1 MNPKAK
7 NKIRVASFEDTFAIG
22 INCGLPDYKLAWFVN
37 RKLGIDFT
45 REEDLY
51 DGGIPFSF
59 FYYTG
64 GENCQVYNLVS
75 IQSQNK
81 TLLDFNPRLDYLLVI
96 RNGVLPEKIDFI
108 IKNLREIEGIVHAFL
123 LDINKGKALKQALEL
138 IELQEIYL
146 LEKIKKQNS
155 LEYVRQE
162 VLRRRNVS
170 TYTEHKAPEPSFY

>member
-1 MNPKAK
+1 MNPKDK

-22 INCGLPDYKLAWFVN
+22 INSGLPDYKLAWFIN
-37 RKLGIDFT
+37 KKLCIDFA

-81 TLLDFNPRLDYLLVI
+81 SLLDFNPRLDYLLVI
-96 RNGVLPEKIDFI
+96 RNGVLPEKINFI
-108 IKNLREIEGIVHAFL
+108 IKSLREIEGVGHAFL
-123 LDINKGKALKQALEL
+123 LDVNKGKALKQALEI

-146 LEKIKKQNS
+146 LEQTKKQNS
-155 LEYVRQE
+155 LEHVRQE
-162 VLRRRNVS
+162 VLRRRNLS
-170 TYTEHKAPEPSFY
+170 MWAEQTAPAPQFY